1 MGISYIYRFYF
12 YAIIFYIFEF
22 MEENNNPQ
30 EDDQTISIIYNL
42 IIHYQDFMYNCFY
55 VIIMKYFKIYD
66 IYLYHYLLN

>member
-30 EDDQTISIIYNL
+30 EDDQTI
-42 IIHYQDFMYNCFY
+42 
-55 VIIMKYFKIYD
+55 
-66 IYLYHYLLN
+66 